1 VGNKRTALV
10 VSGVVVVLAVVGVV
24 AWFGPW
30 RSDDAKGPVR
40 PGIELS
46 DPAVTAADL
55 FASAW
60 QHGTLDKAAVTPAS
74 GNVAGATAL
83 LTAALTSAQQDLP
96 TVAVTKV
103 THPVGA
109 TKDTQAT
116 ATARVTW
123 KLDGGKTWT
132 YATTFPLVRQGEGDA
147 QRWLVGWTPA
157 VVHPSLAPNEVLR
170 VQRVAASRGR
180 IVDLAGTTLGAASG
194 SVTIGIRK
202 SRSTDPAAL
211 AATVASITGVD
222 ATALAAKVK
231 AAGAD
236 EFVEV
241 TTLARPDY
249 DKIRS
254 QIQPLPG
261 TVFREQANG
270 SLLPANYAR
279 AVLGTTGVADAER
292 AAAAQGRV
300 VVGDVVGTSGIQAS
314 QDAVLAGTPGV
325 TVQAVGVAAGSTP
338 RELKAYPSVPGASV
352 TVTLDQ
358 KVQTAADAATAITAK
373 PSALVAIRV
382 STGDVLAVSNGPSSA
397 SGYNRAMIGRYPP
410 GSTFKVAS
418 GFGLLIKGLTP
429 ETTVNCPATI
439 VVGRSFKNAE
449 GEALG
454 SVPFSRD
461 FAKSCN
467 TAFIGQSSRI
477 SAAELTATA
486 ASLGYRHIELGA
498 PLFGGSVPASASEAE
513 HAANMIGQGKVEA
526 SPFVVALASASV
538 ANGSSLNPRLIV
550 DPTHPTPKGAPLP
563 PAQIAQL
570 RELMRGVV
578 TNGTG
583 GALRNVPGGPVFG
596 KTGTAE
602 FGEEDPPETHAWFTG
617 YQGDIAFA
625 VLVEGG
631 GFGGSVAAPVAARF
645 LTLLAQEG

>member
-1 VGNKRTALV
+1 MSKKRTALV
-10 VSGVVVVLAVVGVV
+10 VSGVVAVLAVLGAV

-30 RSDDAKGPVR
+30 RSSSDDTPVR

-60 QHGTLDKAAVTPAS
+60 QHGTLAKAPLTTAS
-74 GNVAGATAL
+74 GNVAGATSL
-83 LTAALTSAQQDLP
+83 ITANLTSAQQDLP

-103 THPVGA
+103 THPAGPH
-109 TKDTQAT
+109 KDTRAT

-123 KLDGGKTWT
+123 KLDGGKVWS
-132 YATTFPLVRQGEGDA
+132 YDTTFPVIREGQGDA
-147 QRWLVGWTPA
+147 QRWQVAWTPS
-157 VVHPSLAPNEVLR
+157 VVHPSLVPDEVLR
-170 VQRVAASRGR
+170 TQRVAATRGR

-202 SRSTDPAAL
+202 SRSTDPVAL
-211 AATVASITGVD
+211 TATVASLTGVD
-222 ATALAAKVK
+222 AKALAAKVK

-236 EFVEV
+236 DFVEV

-261 TVFREQANG
+261 TVFREQENG

-292 AAAAQGRV
+292 AAASKGRV

-314 QDAVLAGTPGV
+314 QDAVLAGTPGI
-325 TVQAVGVAAGSTP
+325 TVQAVGVAAGAAP

-358 KVQTAADAATAITAK
+358 KAQTAADAATSITAK

-418 GFGLLIKGLTP
+418 GLGLLIKGLTP
-429 ETTVNCPATI
+429 DTVVNCPATI

-454 SVPFSRD
+454 SVPFRRD

-486 ASLGYRHIELGA
+486 ASIGYRHIELGA

-550 DPTHPTPKGAPLP
+550 DAKRPTPKGAGLP
-563 PAQIAQL
+563 PTQVAQL
-570 RELMRGVV
+570 RELMRAVV
-578 TNGTG
+578 TSGTG
-583 GALRNVPGGPVFG
+583 GALEGVPGGPVYG

-602 FGEEDPPETHAWFTG
+602 YGDEDPPQTHAWFTG
-617 YQGDIAFA
+617 FQGDIAFA
-625 VLVEGG
+625 VLVEDG
-631 GFGGSVAAPVAARF
+631 GFGGAVAAPVAARF
-645 LTLLAQEG
+645 LTLLAQQG